1 MKSNKTVAQMISNI
15 NMWLNEMHGD
25 YYDKL
30 DYLNKVRGLV
40 DSIENALENELE
52 DEEA

>member
-15 NMWLNEMHGD
+15 NMYLNEMHGS

-30 DYLNKVRGLV
+30 DYLNRVRELV
-40 DSIENALENELE
+40 DLIEEKLEDELE